1 MRPIRIFIFTG
12 PIRSG
17 KTTALMNWVGKRSN
31 IGGFL
36 TPDKG
41 ELRYLFTLYD
51 RKWHD
56 FQVADALA
64 KTMPESQLVT
74 ISKFNFL
81 STAFGIA
88 HQTLLNDPDLNPDWI
103 IIDEVGKL
111 ELMGLG
117 LEPALKQVLAY
128 YKTSKTSG
136 ALLMVVREEL
146 LEAVKD
152 YYQLEHF
159 QVIKNLNS
167 LF

>member
-1 MRPIRIFIFTG
+1 MKPPRVFIFTG

-56 FQVADALA
+56 FQVPDALA

-81 STAFGIA
+81 SGTFGMA
-88 HQTLLNDPDLNPDWI
+88 HQTLLNDPGMNTDWV

-117 LEPALKQVLAY
+117 LEPALKQVVAY
-128 YKTSKTSG
+128 FNNPETSG
-136 ALLMVVREEL
+136 ALLLVVREEL
-146 LEAVKD
+146 LQAVID
-152 YYQLEHF
+152 HYQLEHF
-159 QVIKNLNS
+159 QVLNNLNS
-167 LF
+167 L